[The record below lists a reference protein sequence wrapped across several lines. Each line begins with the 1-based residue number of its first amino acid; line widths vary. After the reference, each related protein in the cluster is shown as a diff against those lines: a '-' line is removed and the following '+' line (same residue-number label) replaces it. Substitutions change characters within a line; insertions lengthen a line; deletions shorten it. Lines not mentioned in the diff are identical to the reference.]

1 MERGRKL
8 SWRRLK
14 LSIQGFGWDI
24 HVETEVIKDKV
35 WVEMGTATPVPK
47 SSMILGRD
55 WKNCGRFRWGGTV
68 ARCHEPLGGG
78 AFHSLG
84 ESQHGERQD
93 GPLPSLW
100 FEEHGNEWLYCPGFW
115 GIAFSH
121 HVGWPGLTLSPSHP
135 LFSLRVAMQ
144 HGSGSEVRLQEEGWR
159 NVQFHPPFLPF
170 GWQPTHLHSH
180 CK

>member
-68 ARCHEPLGGG
+68 
-78 AFHSLG
+78 S
-84 ESQHGERQD
+84 
-93 GPLPSLW
+93 
-100 FEEHGNEWLYCPGFW
+100 
-115 GIAFSH
+115 
-121 HVGWPGLTLSPSHP
+121 
-135 LFSLRVAMQ
+135 
-144 HGSGSEVRLQEEGWR
+144 
-159 NVQFHPPFLPF
+159 
-170 GWQPTHLHSH
+170 
-180 CK
+180 